1 VNGGAL
7 GKVGVA
13 RHNGKVA
20 VDDRA
25 FTEIQIAAN
34 DRRISGNGV
43 PRFDSYRSEGNSDVT
58 RHITV
63 QVNGAECAGD
73 IAYGLAFG
81 NSDIRAEAGAV
92 VTAM

>member
-20 VDDRA
+20 VNGRA

-43 PRFDSYRSEGNSDVT
+43 PGLNCYRSEGYGDVA
-58 RHITV
+58 RHIAT
-63 QVNGAECAGD
+63 QVNGAECAGN
-73 IAYGLAFG
+73 IAYGLTFC
-81 NSDIRAEAGAV
+81 NSNIGAKAGAV
-92 VTAM
+92 ITAM

>member
-1 VNGGAL
+1 VNRGTL

-13 RHNGKVA
+13 RHDGKVT
-20 VDDRA
+20 VHDRA
-25 FTEIQIAAN
+25 FTEIQITAN
-34 DRRISGNGV
+34 DRCIPGNGV
-43 PRFDSYRSEGNSDVT
+43 PGLDGYRSEGDCDVA
-58 RHITV
+58 RYITV

-81 NSDIRAEAGAV
+81 NSDIGAEAGAV

>member
-1 VNGGAL
+1 VNGGAR

-13 RHNGKVA
+13 RHNGKIA
-20 VDDRA
+20 VNGRA

-43 PRFDSYRSEGNSDVT
+43 ARLDSYRSEGYSDVA
-58 RHITV
+58 RHIPA

-73 IAYGLAFG
+73 IAHGLAFG
-81 NSDIRAEAGAV
+81 NSDIRAEAGTV